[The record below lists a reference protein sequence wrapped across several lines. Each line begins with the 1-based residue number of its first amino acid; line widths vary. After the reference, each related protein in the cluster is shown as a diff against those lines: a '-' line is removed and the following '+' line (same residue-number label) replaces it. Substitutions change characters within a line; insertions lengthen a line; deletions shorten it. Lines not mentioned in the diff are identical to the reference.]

1 VRPRTPVLDVFRPAV
16 HALSRAYFGLRLQ
29 GTEHIPGD
37 GPLVIVPNHQTYA
50 DPPLVTIPVR
60 RPVYYM
66 AWSRLFEI
74 PVFSSFIRLLRAFPV
89 DIDARDSRATREAV
103 RLLQRGAALMIFPE
117 GERTADGRLQRF
129 KPGAFRLA
137 VSLDVPILPVTIV
150 GGNDSWPPGRLLPR
164 RGRITIT
171 YHPPLRAVSTL
182 GSRIAARDLADRT
195 RAAILS
201 AMPGRP
207 TEALAPG
214 WTGTLDRAAR
224 PAADQEPPSSTE

>member
-1 VRPRTPVLDVFRPAV
+1 M
-16 HALSRAYFGLRLQ
+16 SRAYFGLRLR
-29 GTEHIPGD
+29 GTEHIPRD
-37 GPLVIVPNHQTYA
+37 GALVIVPNHQTYA

-74 PVFSSFIRLLRAFPV
+74 PVFSRVIRLLRAFPV
-89 DIDARDSRATREAV
+89 DIDSRDARATREAV

-137 VSLDVPILPVTIV
+137 VSLGVPILPVTIV
-150 GGNDSWPPGRLLPR
+150 GGNDAWPPGRLLPR

-171 YHPPLRAVSTL
+171 YHPTLRADATMDV
-182 GSRIAARDLADRT
+182 RVAARDLAHRT

-201 AMPGRP
+201 AMPDE
-207 TEALAPG
+207 TAQS
-214 WTGTLDRAAR
+214 
-224 PAADQEPPSSTE
+224 PAAADKHGRE